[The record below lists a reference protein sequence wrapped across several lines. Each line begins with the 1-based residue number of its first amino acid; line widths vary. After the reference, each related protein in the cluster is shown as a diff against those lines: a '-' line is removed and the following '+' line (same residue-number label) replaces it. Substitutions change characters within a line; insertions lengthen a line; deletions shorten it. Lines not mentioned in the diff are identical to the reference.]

1 LRALHPQLPLAP
13 PRAPGGKVRVGY
25 LTGAFADEGSE
36 RLALALLAHH
46 DRSRFEVSVLSLS
59 PYAARFVEAVRP
71 LVDHE
76 AGVAGLPPR
85 AAGEFIARGNL
96 DVLVDLCEP
105 GQSMAAAILA
115 LKPARIQVA
124 HTAFSGA
131 ARVATIDY
139 RLTDATLEPA
149 GTAPSA
155 VKPLPLEGCVF
166 PFVPRPKAR
175 KAPLGRFQLGLASDA
190 FVFGV
195 FSEPRR
201 FSAATLEAW
210 RQLLLRVPKAVLAF
224 SPPFAADAVAAQR
237 LANAAGIE
245 PHRTAILPGIEG
257 EGGDA
262 WRWLF
267 VDCALDTFPRSSP
280 LEAMDALAQGVP
292 VVALE
297 GERTE
302 GRGAL
307 TVLAAAGLRELVAA
321 TPEAYADL
329 AARMAMDEAWRAGV
343 REAIATRV
351 PASPFANP
359 AAHTR
364 ALEHA
369 LLAGLARSGIRID
382 P

>member
-1 LRALHPQLPLAP
+1 L
-13 PRAPGGKVRVGY
+13 
-25 LTGAFADEGSE
+25 
-36 RLALALLAHH
+36 
-46 DRSRFEVSVLSLS
+46 RFEVSVYSLS
-59 PYAARFVEAVRP
+59 PYAGRFVEAARP

-85 AAGEFIARGNL
+85 AAGEFIARAGL

-105 GQSMAAAILA
+105 GHAMAAAILA

-124 HTAFSGA
+124 HPAFAGF
-131 ARVATIDY
+131 ARVATIDF

-149 GTAPSA
+149 GAAPPGA
-155 VKPLPLEGCVF
+155 KPLVLEGCVF
-166 PFVPRPKAR
+166 PFAPRPRAQ
-175 KAPLGRFQLGLASDA
+175 KAPMGRFQLGLASDA

-195 FSEPRR
+195 FGEPRR

-245 PHRTAILPGIEG
+245 PHRTAVLPGVDG
-257 EGGDA
+257 ESGDA

-267 VDCALDTFPRSSP
+267 VDCALDTFPRSGP

-292 VVALE
+292 VVTLE
-297 GERTE
+297 GTRTE

-307 TVLAAAGLRELVAA
+307 TILAAAGLRELAAA
-321 TPEAYADL
+321 TPEAYVDL
-329 AARMAMDEAWRAGV
+329 AARVATDEAWRAGV

-351 PASPFANP
+351 PASPFADL

-364 ALEHA
+364 AFERA
-369 LLAGLARSGIRID
+369 VLAGLAQSGIRID